1 MAFIDEFMETS
12 DKSRKKIRVPGRRG
26 ETDRTI
32 YVNGN
37 SSGYRLGNEND
48 KIYTLSG
55 REVSDLSV
63 KDFARQMLWLINRK
77 KRFSTSFF
85 WLLLN

>member
-12 DKSRKKIRVPGRRG
+12 DKTKKKIRVPGCRG
-26 ETDRTI
+26 GTDRTI

-55 REVSDLSV
+55 REVSELPV
-63 KDFARQMLWLINRK
+63 KDFAKQML
-77 KRFSTSFF
+77 
-85 WLLLN
+85 